1 MQTPGRLLSLC
12 APRREQLQEVQ
23 AALHAASSKC
33 SALAQ
38 ENDLLRERSSPATA
52 AASEDDALTEQVGSS
67 ALRCPCQYI
76 RGRPASKAMFRMPQP
91 QCPSTLELL

>member
-12 APRREQLQEVQ
+12 APRREQLQQVQ

-52 AASEDDALTEQVGSS
+52 AAPEDDALTEQVGVS
-67 ALRCPCQYI
+67 ALRCPGQCT
-76 RGRPASKAMFRMPQP
+76 RGQPASMFKTFTAT
-91 QCPSTLELL
+91 SH